1 MNELD
6 FAGMEKML
14 ERKTAEKKIAEEFE
28 KFSQAQTRSM
38 FHHASSQHSAK
49 LRGIGVT
56 RKDKSSTKKADKL
69 SRKQR
74 QKNRKI
80 ASKKS
85 RPTGSKQR
93 K

>member
-14 ERKTAEKKIAEEFE
+14 EQKTVEKKIAEEFQ
-28 KFSQAQTRSM
+28 KFSQERTRSM
-38 FHHASSQHSAK
+38 FHTGTPAHSDK
-49 LRGIGVT
+49 NRGVGVT

-74 QKNRKI
+74 QKNCKI